1 LFAIFFMVAIIA
13 AFRGV
18 KQKRAIP
25 ARRELCST
33 AAPAP
38 AIRPHV
44 DAPNLAIVPRLEMFF
59 AEETRHADEF
69 SGEECAQV
77 DSGFGIQGTRI

>member
-1 LFAIFFMVAIIA
+1 
-13 AFRGV
+13 
-18 KQKRAIP
+18 
-25 ARRELCST
+25 
-33 AAPAP
+33 
-38 AIRPHV
+38 
-44 DAPNLAIVPRLEMFF
+44 MFF

>member
-1 LFAIFFMVAIIA
+1 MVTIIA

-25 ARRELCST
+25 ERREQSST

-38 AIRPHV
+38 AIRLHV
-44 DAPNLAIVPRLEMFF
+44 DAPNLALVPRLEMFPP
-59 AEETRHADEF
+59 EEARHADEF
-69 SGEECAQV
+69 RGEECAQV
-77 DSGFGIQGTRI
+77 DSGFRI